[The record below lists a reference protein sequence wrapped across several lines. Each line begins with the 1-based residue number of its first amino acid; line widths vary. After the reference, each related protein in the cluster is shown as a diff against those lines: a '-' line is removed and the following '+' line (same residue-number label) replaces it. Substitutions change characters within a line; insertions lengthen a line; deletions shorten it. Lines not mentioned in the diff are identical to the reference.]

1 MTLTAQIIL
10 NNKLLTRHCFQVGKI
25 KCEMAGSHHLSII
38 RSWGPIWVSLNNES
52 LFVNLDQT
60 QYANI
65 KQSQPYREHLVTFVF
80 CAGLLV
86 MVVVVCST
94 LGCQRRVA
102 LKLEE
107 KFGGAFHRV

>member
-1 MTLTAQIIL
+1 
-10 NNKLLTRHCFQVGKI
+10 
-25 KCEMAGSHHLSII
+25 MAGLHCLCGI
-38 RSWGPIWVSLNNES
+38 RYRDTKCVSLNKES
-52 LFVNLDQT
+52 LFANLDEAQC
-60 QYANI
+60 ANI

-86 MVVVVCST
+86 MAVVVCST

-107 KFGGAFHRV
+107 TFGGAFHCV